1 MTFDIDA
8 KPESPRLQ
16 LFWQSRGVLLSY
28 VRILLEVRFF
38 VSYLMSFLA
47 GFEIFYQ
54 LGAMGYSSMSPMKCL
69 MINSGHNANWHRSRY
84 SLKY

>member
-16 LFWQSRGVLLSY
+16 LFGRVGAYFLSY

-69 MINSGHNANWHRSRY
+69 MINSGFDANWHRFRY
-84 SLKY
+84 SLK